1 MELVGA
7 MITSTVDLFKL
18 EFTLFGFTLSFWQVF
33 LFSCVAGIVAWILW
47 RIFIDE

>member
-1 MELVGA
+1 MELIGTMIGA
-7 MITSTVDLFKL
+7 TVDIFKQ

-33 LFSCVAGIVAWILW
+33 LFSCVSSIVAWILW